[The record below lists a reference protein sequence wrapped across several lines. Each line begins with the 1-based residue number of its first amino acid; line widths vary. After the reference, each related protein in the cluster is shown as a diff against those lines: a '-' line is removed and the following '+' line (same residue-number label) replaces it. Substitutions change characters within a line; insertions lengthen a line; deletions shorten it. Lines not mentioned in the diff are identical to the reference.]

1 MDFTILFVR
10 LFFWAIFLVGP
21 LLFFLA
27 TLIVILGFVVSRKEK
42 WPVFDGL
49 YWAFI
54 TATTVG
60 YGDIRPLQKASRVLS
75 VLIAMIGMILS
86 GIIIAV
92 ALNSTTLALDK
103 HGNPQVLEK
112 MKEKF
117 EIE

>member
-1 MDFTILFVR
+1 MDFTILFIQ

-21 LLFFLA
+21 LLLFLMS
-27 TLIVILGFVVSRKEK
+27 LIVILGLIVSRKEK
-42 WPVFDGL
+42 WPVFDSL

-60 YGDIRPLQKASRVLS
+60 YGDIRPKQKVSRVLS
-75 VLIAMIGMILS
+75 VLIATIGLMLS

-92 ALNSTTLALDK
+92 ALNATMVALDK

-112 MKEKF
+112 MKQKF
-117 EIE
+117 EL